1 MGISWYSGIDDSGT
15 QSVWDNYKAWLEQ
28 NKPGRGKYDKELMK
42 SPETSAVARAAN
54 AGAAHAMRLADQSYT
69 VDPEIAQNA
78 PEVLAQQIN
87 RRKQDIASG
96 AFTDYMGAIAGALE
110 GAANRGAQRRMGIYQ
125 TQANAGLQNLLERG
139 RMMQGIQKRSP
150 WAAIAGAAAPFL
162 SLIPGVGPALS
173 AGVGAAARA

>member
-1 MGISWYSGIDDSGT
+1 MPTSWYSGIDDSGT
-15 QSVWDNYKAWLEQ
+15 QGFWDAYKAWLEQ

-54 AGAAHAMRLADQSYT
+54 AGTAHAMRLAEQTYT

-78 PEVLAQQIN
+78 PEVVAAQIN
-87 RRKQDIASG
+87 KTKQDVASRG
-96 AFTDYMGAIAGALE
+96 FSDYMAAIAGALE
-110 GAANRGAQRRMGIYQ
+110 GAAGRGAARRMGIFQ

-150 WAAIAGAAAPFL
+150 WASIAGMAAPFL
-162 SLIPGVGPALS
+162 GLIPGVGPALA
-173 AGVGAAARA
+173 AGVGAATR